1 MGLRWEWRTF
11 GEPLGAAGERL
22 GALEPEKVTESD
34 ETYLLAPA
42 SLDAVKARA
51 DLMDVKHLEAVDD
64 DGLELWEPVMKAP
77 LPVSATD
84 AATVL
89 AALGVPVPAL
99 GAGAYDLAAIAAA
112 SPAVV
117 AVPVQKTRRHF
128 TIGGCM
134 AELTDLRT
142 GERSARTIAVESEVP
157 ADVVAVVRELGLSGR
172 ENVNVPRGLAAL
184 RRAPSRTSGGRTARR

>member
-1 MGLRWEWRTF
+1 M
-11 GEPLGAAGERL
+11 
-22 GALEPEKVTESD
+22 
-34 ETYLLAPA
+34 PA
-42 SLDAVKARA
+42 I
-51 DLMDVKHLEAVDD
+51 
-64 DGLELWEPVMKAP
+64 
-77 LPVSATD
+77 
-84 AATVL
+84 VL

-99 GAGAYDLAAIAAA
+99 GAGGYDLDAIAAA
-112 SPAVV
+112 SPGVV

>member
-22 GALEPEKVTESD
+22 GAMKPEKVTESD

-64 DGLELWEPVMKAP
+64 DGLELWAPVMQAP
-77 LPVSATD
+77 LPVSAAD
-84 AATVL
+84 AAIVL

-99 GAGAYDLAAIAAA
+99 GAGPYDLAAIAAA

-128 TIGGCM
+128 TLGGCM

-157 ADVVAVVRELGLSGR
+157 ADVLAVVRELGLSGR

>member
-22 GALEPEKVTESD
+22 GSMPPEKVTESD

-77 LPVSATD
+77 LPVSAAD
-84 AATVL
+84 AAIVL
-89 AALGVPVPAL
+89 AALGVPVPCARRRPL
-99 GAGAYDLAAIAAA
+99 RPRRDRRREPRRSSPCPCRRRGGTSRSAAA
-112 SPAVV
+112 W
-117 AVPVQKTRRHF
+117 
-128 TIGGCM
+128 
-134 AELTDLRT
+134 
-142 GERSARTIAVESEVP
+142 RS
-157 ADVVAVVRELGLSGR
+157 
-172 ENVNVPRGLAAL
+172 
-184 RRAPSRTSGGRTARR
+184 

>member
-1 MGLRWEWRTF
+1 M
-11 GEPLGAAGERL
+11 P
-22 GALEPEKVTESD
+22 PEKVTESD

-51 DLMDVKHLEAVDD
+51 ELMDVKHLEAVDD

-77 LPVSATD
+77 LPVSAAD
-84 AATVL
+84 AAIVL

-99 GAGAYDLAAIAAA
+99 GAGPYDLAAIAAA
-112 SPAVV
+112 SPGVV

-128 TIGGCM
+128 TFGGCM

-142 GERSARTIAVESEVP
+142 GERSVRTIAIESEVP
-157 ADVVAVVRELGLSGR
+157 ARRRRRGARAGAERARER
-172 ENVNVPRGLAAL
+172 QRAARARGA
-184 RRAPSRTSGGRTARR
+184 APSSFANQWWANGSSLKAGTSS

>member
-11 GEPLGAAGERL
+11 GDDLGAAGERL
-22 GALEPEKVTESD
+22 GSMPPEKVTESD

-42 SLDAVKARA
+42 SLDAVEARA
-51 DLMDVKHLEAVDD
+51 ELMDVKHLEAVDD
-64 DGLELWEPVMKAP
+64 GLELWQPVMKAP
-77 LPVSATD
+77 LPVSAAD
-84 AATVL
+84 AAIVL

-99 GAGAYDLAAIAAA
+99 GAGSYDLAAIAAA

-128 TIGGCM
+128 TFGGRM
-134 AELTDLRT
+134 AELTDLRS
-142 GERSARTIAVESEVP
+142 GERSVRTIAVESEVP
-157 ADVVAVVRELGLSGR
+157 ADVVAAVRELGLSGR

-184 RRAPSRTSGGRTARR
+184 RRAPSRTSGERTARR